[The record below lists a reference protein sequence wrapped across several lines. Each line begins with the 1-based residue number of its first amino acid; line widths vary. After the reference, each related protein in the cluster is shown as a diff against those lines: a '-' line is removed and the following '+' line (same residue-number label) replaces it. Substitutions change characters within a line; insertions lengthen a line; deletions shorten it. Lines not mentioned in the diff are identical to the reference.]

1 MRKFSAK
8 NAILLLAISTIAILF
23 LSFHNLN
30 QSKKEICKTTCPNS
44 TEILKDGSDLLW
56 ESLSWQFVNSV
67 SAY

>member
-8 NAILLLAISTIAILF
+8 NAMVLLAVGIIAVLF

-30 QSKKEICKTTCPNS
+30 HSKKEICKTACPNS

-56 ESLSWQFVNSV
+56 ESLSRQFVNNIS
-67 SAY
+67 SY